1 MVAAQRRTQRG
12 AAPRPLE
19 LWPELVGGAGVPAA
33 ATRGLAPALTEASPQ
48 TGALAPA
55 LAPAAPLLARFA
67 RPLPHPPRILIG
79 LPYSNE
85 GALSREAQALTAPVL
100 ISAGS
105 LWRKG
110 DEPGQPK
117 TCGHRK
123 GFATGRAPWTSW
135 GAALDSAGFTAMM
148 LGGYR
153 WTVAQ
158 YVEAVVTNCGHGA
171 LPFPWR
177 WWSAMDFCCENQ
189 IAPNREEVRRRMALT
204 VATYAEILQEL
215 GAWRREGVTDVPDPL
230 PVLQGRTAD
239 DYLWSAAA
247 LGEAIDREHPCICPL
262 GRADDCAAEWHR
274 AHAGLPALVGL
285 GSVCRR
291 DLRGPEGLLA
301 LLPALDA
308 GLPSHVRL
316 HLFGVKSGALLA
328 LRPWWHRIES
338 VDSMAWDSAARE
350 DARAVYRRTGENPSN
365 NGERRARF
373 MRSWY
378 EAQLTG
384 LRGLSVERAAT
395 AGACLAQR
403 GGGVGELGVGGGAAA
418 PGRAS
423 TQLGLFR

>member
-1 MVAAQRRTQRG
+1 MSAARRVARRPTALSLGLWPSLDAAASPLVRLTEG
-12 AAPRPLE
+12 APSGEALPAAPRSALPL
-19 LWPELVGGAGVPAA
+19 PSA
-33 ATRGLAPALTEASPQ
+33 ATPPS
-48 TGALAPA
+48 
-55 LAPAAPLLARFA
+55 
-67 RPLPHPPRILIG
+67 HPRILIG

-85 GALSREAQALTAPVL
+85 GALSREAQALGAPVL

-117 TCGHRK
+117 RCGHRR
-123 GFATGRAPWTSW
+123 GFAMGRAPWKAW

-153 WTVAQ
+153 WTPAQ
-158 YVEAVVTNCGHGA
+158 YVEAVVTNCGHGE

-189 IAPNREEVRRRMALT
+189 IAPNRSEVRRRMELT
-204 VATYAEILQEL
+204 VSTYAEILREL
-215 GAWRREGVTDVPDPL
+215 QAWRSEGVTDVPDPL

-239 DYLWSAAA
+239 DYLWSAEA
-247 LGEAIDREHPCICPL
+247 LARAIDAEHLCVCPS

-291 DLRGPEGLLA
+291 DVHGPEGLLA

-308 GLPSHVRL
+308 GLPPHVRL

-350 DARAVYRRTGENPSN
+350 DARAVYRRTGENPRN
-365 NGERRARF
+365 DGERRARF
-373 MRSWY
+373 MRGWY
-378 EAQLTG
+378 EGQLTG
-384 LRGLSVERAAT
+384 LRSPSAPALPSVEGMNTR
-395 AGACLAQR
+395 R
-403 GGGVGELGVGGGAAA
+403 
-418 PGRAS
+418 PAS
-423 TQLGLFR
+423 TQLVLF